1 MDPMRSVFCNG
12 TMIIDANQFVWITMG
27 SGIGY
32 FVIGYLFFRSIY
44 NICKKKFIDS
54 REVITAVQV

>member
-1 MDPMRSVFCNG
+1 MRSVFCNG

-32 FVIGYLFFRSIY
+32 FVIGYLIVQSIF
-44 NICKKKFIDS
+44 NMCKRRYVDT
-54 REVITAVQV
+54 REVISAIQV

>member
-1 MDPMRSVFCNG
+1 MDPIHSVFCNG

-32 FVIGYLFFRSIY
+32 FVIGYLFFQSIFNMY
-44 NICKKKFIDS
+44 KRRYVDT
-54 REVITAVQV
+54 REVIPAVQV